1 MSIVY
6 LIPISPNTFNTP
18 KLCQSM
24 SISLALSTFL
34 LPSSGYKDLFA
45 KIIDVKDPLLILS
58 ELLIL

>member
-6 LIPISPNTFNTP
+6 LILISSNTFNTP

-24 SISLALSTFL
+24 STSLASSTFL
-34 LPSSGYKDLFA
+34 LPSSGYKDLFT
-45 KIIDVKDPLLILS
+45 KIINVKDPLPILS